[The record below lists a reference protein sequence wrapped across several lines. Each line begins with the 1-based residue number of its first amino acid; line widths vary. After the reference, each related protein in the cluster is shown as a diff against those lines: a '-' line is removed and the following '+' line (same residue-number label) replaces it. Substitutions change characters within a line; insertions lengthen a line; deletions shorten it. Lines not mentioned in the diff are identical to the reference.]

1 MFALRQSA
9 SCWIPSSYQLPR
21 ALIRGAQ
28 QIGMDGASSPPTE
41 GQGSHT
47 AVLGMPNT
55 DSRWD
60 VMENGWQK
68 GRAEPGD
75 EFPLRSREML
85 HTSPF
90 PTWGAL
96 QEGAEHGVG
105 DAPQARGA
113 VLCVRCY
120 FGSAGVK

>member
-1 MFALRQSA
+1 
-9 SCWIPSSYQLPR
+9 
-21 ALIRGAQ
+21 
-28 QIGMDGASSPPTE
+28 MDGASSPPAE
-41 GQGSHT
+41 GQGSRT
-47 AVLGMPNT
+47 AVLGMPSAG
-55 DSRWD
+55 SRWN

-75 EFPLRSREML
+75 EFPPRSRETL

-90 PTWGAL
+90 PTWAAGGAS

-113 VLCVRCY
+113 VLCVCDY